1 MSSGSGLVRTS
12 WLKLITGYY
21 ISPNLV
27 LSCPVFALL
36 SLACHHV
43 HFPVPIH
50 TQNSEFSSPLP
61 LAACNNFL
69 YSMIIPCNKLHFLFK
84 QNLVCNIFV
93 KKICIFRFEIIII
106 MTT

>member
-1 MSSGSGLVRTS
+1 MNSGSGLVRTS

-50 TQNSEFSSPLP
+50 TQNKWKIYNYFRRNIAK
-61 LAACNNFL
+61 LADG
-69 YSMIIPCNKLHFLFK
+69 SMHGK
-84 QNLVCNIFV
+84 
-93 KKICIFRFEIIII
+93 
-106 MTT
+106 